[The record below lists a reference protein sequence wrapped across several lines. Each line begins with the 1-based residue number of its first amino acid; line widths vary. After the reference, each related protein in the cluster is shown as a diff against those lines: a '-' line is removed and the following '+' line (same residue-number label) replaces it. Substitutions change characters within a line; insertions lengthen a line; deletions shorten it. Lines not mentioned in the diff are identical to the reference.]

1 MKNDTMTVYMA
12 AMGENYEGIGYTSL
26 HYTLEGAGK
35 QAKKWIS
42 ESTFE
47 WERVTPHGSQ
57 LRAWA
62 GGCDYIEI
70 KERRIQK

>member
-1 MKNDTMTVYMA
+1 MKNDTMKVYMA
-12 AMGENYEGIGYTSL
+12 AMGENCEGIGYTSL
-26 HYTLEGAGK
+26 HYTLDGAVA
-35 QAKKWIS
+35 QAKKWIA

-47 WERVTPHGSQ
+47 WKSTTPYGSQ

>member
-1 MKNDTMTVYMA
+1 MSYDTMNVYMA
-12 AMGENYEGIGYTSL
+12 SLGENYEGVRYTSL
-26 HYTLEGAGK
+26 HYTLDGAVA
-35 QAKKWIS
+35 QAKKWIA

-47 WERVTPHGSQ
+47 WKRTTPYGSQ

>member
-1 MKNDTMTVYMA
+1 MKYDTMNIYMA
-12 AMGENYEGIGYTSL
+12 SYGENYEGIGYTSL
-26 HYTLEGAGK
+26 HYTLEGAVK
-35 QAKKWIS
+35 QAKKWIA

-47 WERVTPHGSQ
+47 WKRTTPYGSQ

-70 KERRIQK
+70 KERKIQK